1 MALATY
7 SDLKTSVANWLAK
20 DNLTSII
27 PDLIVLG
34 EKRLFRDLR
43 VREMETALSGTIASG
58 VMALPTGYLEL
69 KFAYI
74 DGTPVQNLG
83 KASATQIYAKYP
95 LRASDS
101 CPSVIGREGSNFI
114 FGPFPDSGYTVKG
127 IYYAKPTSVVTSPTF
142 FAEYPDAFLFAAL
155 CEASAY
161 IHNDPRIGV
170 WEGKLK
176 QVMAAINDQ
185 AKQEEGGSG
194 MAVRAA

>member
-1 MALATY
+1 MALTTY
-7 SDLKTSVANWLAK
+7 SDLQTSVANWLAK

-34 EKRLFRDLR
+34 EKRLFRTLR

-58 VMALPTGYLEL
+58 VVAVPASYLDL

-83 KASATQIYAKYP
+83 KASASQIYAKYP

-101 CPSVIGREGSNFI
+101 CPSVIGREGTNFI
-114 FGPFPDSGYTVKG
+114 FGPFPDSAYTVKG

-142 FAEYPDAFLFAAL
+142 FAEYPDAFLFASL

-161 IHNDPRIGV
+161 IHNDPRIAV
-170 WEGKLK
+170 WETKLA
-176 QVMAAINDQ
+176 QVIGAINDQ
-185 AKQEEGGSG
+185 AKQEDAGAG